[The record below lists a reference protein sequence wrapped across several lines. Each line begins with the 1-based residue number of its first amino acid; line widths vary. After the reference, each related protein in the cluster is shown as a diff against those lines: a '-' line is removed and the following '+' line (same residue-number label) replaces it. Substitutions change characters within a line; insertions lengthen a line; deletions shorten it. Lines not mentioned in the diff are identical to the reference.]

1 MFDGDEADL
10 ARREQQERSTIRE
23 AFRTTFFSPGP
34 ASEIVR
40 RHLARFCCAD
50 GPTVRISPMSRT
62 IDPLATVMAEGRR
75 EVWLAIHADAGID
88 PITGK
93 PKE

>member
-1 MFDGDEADL
+1 MFEDEEVQEIQ
-10 ARREQQERSTIRE
+10 RRQAEKAAVRE

-40 RHLARFCCAD
+40 RHLAKFCCVETS
-50 GPTVRISPMSRT
+50 TVRISPMT
-62 IDPLATVMAEGRR
+62 GIVDPLATVMAEGRR

>member
-1 MFDGDEADL
+1 MLEDDEAQEIQ
-10 ARREQQERSTIRE
+10 RRQAEKAAVRE

-40 RHLARFCCAD
+40 RHLAKFCCMEVS
-50 GPTVRISPMSRT
+50 TVRISPMT
-62 IDPLATVMAEGRR
+62 GTVDPLATVMAEGRR

>member
-1 MFDGDEADL
+1 MFEDEEVAEIQ
-10 ARREQQERSTIRE
+10 RRQAEKAAVRE

-40 RHLARFCCAD
+40 RHLAKFCCVETS
-50 GPTVRISPMSRT
+50 TVRISPMT
-62 IDPLATVMAEGRR
+62 GTVDPLATVMAEGRR
-75 EVWLAIHADAGID
+75 EVWLEIHTNAGID

>member
-1 MFDGDEADL
+1 MLEDDEAQEIQ
-10 ARREQQERSTIRE
+10 RRQAEKAAVRE

-40 RHLARFCCAD
+40 RHLAKFCCMEAS
-50 GPTVRISPMSRT
+50 TVRISPMT
-62 IDPLATVMAEGRR
+62 GAVDPLATVMAEGRR